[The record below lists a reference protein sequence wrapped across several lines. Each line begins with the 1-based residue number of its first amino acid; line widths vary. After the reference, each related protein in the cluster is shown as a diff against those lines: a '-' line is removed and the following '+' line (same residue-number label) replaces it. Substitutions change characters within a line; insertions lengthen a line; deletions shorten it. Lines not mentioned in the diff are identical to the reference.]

1 MVAIKARRPL
11 LLVKTNHYFYLIV
24 GFSELESTTILINL
38 ILVFIN
44 YFIGWRNLFNILYS
58 MLSHHNML
66 HMQSIS
72 FCLTLNPLI

>member
-11 LLVKTNHYFYLIV
+11 LLVKTNHYFYLV

-44 YFIGWRNLFNILYS
+44 YFIGWRNLFIILYS

>member
-11 LLVKTNHYFYLIV
+11 LLVKTNHYFYLV

-44 YFIGWRNLFNILYS
+44 YFIRWRNLFNILYS

>member
-1 MVAIKARRPL
+1 MVTIKARRPL
-11 LLVKTNHYFYLIV
+11 LLVKTNHYFYLV

-38 ILVFIN
+38 SLVFIN
-44 YFIGWRNLFNILYS
+44 YFIRWRNLFNILYS

>member
-11 LLVKTNHYFYLIV
+11 LLVKTNHYFYLV

-44 YFIGWRNLFNILYS
+44 YFIRWRNLFNILYS

-72 FCLTLNPLI
+72 FCLTLNPSI

>member
-11 LLVKTNHYFYLIV
+11 LLVKTNHYFYLV

-72 FCLTLNPLI
+72 LCLTLNPLI

>member
-1 MVAIKARRPL
+1 MVAIKACRPL
-11 LLVKTNHYFYLIV
+11 LLVKTNHYFYLV

>member
-11 LLVKTNHYFYLIV
+11 LLVKTNHYFYLV
-24 GFSELESTTILINL
+24 GFSELESTTFLINL